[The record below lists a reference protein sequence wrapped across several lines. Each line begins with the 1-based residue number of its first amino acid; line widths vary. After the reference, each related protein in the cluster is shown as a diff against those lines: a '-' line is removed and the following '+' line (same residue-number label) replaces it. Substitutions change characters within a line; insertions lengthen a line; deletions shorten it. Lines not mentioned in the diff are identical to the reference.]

1 MTYTNLQME
10 QMITQLKPLL
20 DRSGLIGYAAVKNT
34 RVLRDEIAEYI
45 QAKDTAIMELGEPE
59 LDADG
64 NETGRVS
71 LRFDS
76 PHFAEYQERMAGI
89 ETAEA
94 EPRIFRVRASEIMGQ
109 LTGQEMLDLEW
120 MMEFADADA

>member
-10 QMITQLKPLL
+10 QMVAQLKPLL
-20 DRSGLIGYAAVKNT
+20 DRNGLIGYAAAKNT
-34 RVLRDEIAEYI
+34 RILRDEIAEYI
-45 QAKDTAIMELGEPE
+45 QAKDAAIMELGEPE

-64 NETGRVS
+64 NETGQVS

-76 PHFAEYQERMAGI
+76 PRFAEYQERMASI
-89 ETAEA
+89 DTAES
-94 EPRIFRVRASEIMGQ
+94 EPRIFRVQASEVMGQ
-109 LTGQEMLDLEW
+109 LTGQEILDLEW